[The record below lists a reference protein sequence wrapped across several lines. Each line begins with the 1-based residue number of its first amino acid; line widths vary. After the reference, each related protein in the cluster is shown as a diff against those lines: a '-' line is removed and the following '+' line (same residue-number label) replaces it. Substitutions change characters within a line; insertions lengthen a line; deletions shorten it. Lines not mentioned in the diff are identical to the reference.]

1 MRITALF
8 AAIALFAAGSVEA
21 QQQVPVGQLPATTV
35 QLPSF
40 SFFSVRTTV
49 SVPDGGGAYLGGIN
63 RGRDSSS
70 RRGLGNRAI
79 GSDRNAGGV
88 MVRAQIHDMDELD
101 KAVLADAAG
110 RRGPIDPELAK
121 AELIRRG
128 VGQGGADQG
137 VPDAADHDIGP
148 DSVAVIRA
156 KNAAAAESRK
166 RSRRVLRQSRGCPGR
181 GQDRYCEDLLQNGVK
196 PGRWRT
202 QAACRIASGG
212 ARSQKSGR
220 RCQRRDCALIAE
232 AGCFRHAIGMPTL
245 RRSAIPRQYW
255 SPAEP
260 GPNSDSG
267 C

>member
-8 AAIALFAAGSVEA
+8 AAIALFAAGSLEA

-88 MVRAQIHDMDELD
+88 MVRAQIHDLDELD
-101 KAVLADAAG
+101 KAVLADAAAK
-110 RRGPIDPELAK
+110 RGAIDPDLAK

-128 VGQGGADQG
+128 VGRGMDDRTGAG
-137 VPDAADHDIGP
+137 AANHDISP
-148 DSVAVIRA
+148 SSVAVIRA
-156 KNAAAAESRK
+156 KNAAAAE
-166 RSRRVLRQSRGCPGR
+166 
-181 GQDRYCEDLLQNGVK
+181 
-196 PGRWRT
+196 
-202 QAACRIASGG
+202 
-212 ARSQKSGR
+212 AREKEAGETF
-220 RCQRRDCALIAE
+220 AKAE
-232 AGCFRHAIGMPTL
+232 AAQAQGKTGIAKIYYQMASSRATGEL
-245 RRSAIPRQYW
+245 KLL
-255 SPAEP
+255 AEARLAALNQRK
-260 GPNSDSG
+260 GAGAAVADAASVG
-267 C
+267 VR